1 MPISCGVVLWS
12 KIVFASK
19 ACLDIVS
26 RLHLRLWRRS
36 CLARRDGR
44 GVRRGSAGGA
54 VDARGRHI
62 KKRALKNKALSV
74 SFNEKDLRD
83 YAARRKRIEQRKKR
97 KLEKEFALY
106 GGALPSTC
114 SGPDE
119 VDENNEDDEKRDAT
133 ASVSVVEGTT
143 KYDGENMTVTVITS
157 EISRVEEEGLNSERT
172 KTAML
177 KSVGD
182 KVDRKQALAVRKS
195 KPFKKVAKHRS
206 KTPSKREKNK
216 GKKRDKNRH

>member
-1 MPISCGVVLWS
+1 M
-12 KIVFASK
+12 
-19 ACLDIVS
+19 
-26 RLHLRLWRRS
+26 RLNIITDLLQRRLWRRS

-83 YAARRKRIEQRKKR
+83 YRKKR